1 MQKGCRKDVS
11 ALVQLRERQALILLL
26 RDDGYSASIY
36 IGLISDELAQRKVQK
51 RRLSRTSKY

>member
-26 RDDGYSASIY
+26 RDDGYSASIC
-36 IGLISDELAQRKVQK
+36 IGLISDELA
-51 RRLSRTSKY
+51 